1 MSCLEFVGVFFVL
14 FLVCHLLFCFSF
26 LDCELPLCLTRFG
39 KLPLPDLHMFSMLA
53 FSLLSWDPD
62 ERGLGLLVC
71 SMICPVLYLCSFA

>member
-14 FLVCHLLFCFSF
+14 FLVCHLLF
-26 LDCELPLCLTRFG
+26 CLTRFG